1 VSHASDA
8 QEPDGAL
15 KRTLLIVNP
24 RGLHA
29 RASRKLAELALKYD
43 AQVIVRREDDE
54 ADATSLMD
62 LMMLGAGVGMHI
74 EVEGQG
80 PQAVEAVAAIAALVE
95 DGFGERD

>member
-1 VSHASDA
+1 VSF
-8 QEPDGAL
+8 
-15 KRTLLIVNP
+15 KRTLQIVNP

-43 AQVIVRREDDE
+43 AQVLVRREEGE

-62 LMMLGAGVGMHI
+62 LMMLGAGVGSEI
-74 EVEGQG
+74 EVEARGV
-80 PQAVEAVAAIAALVE
+80 QAEEAMTAIAALVE

>member
-1 VSHASDA
+1 MDDQTDS
-8 QEPDGAL
+8 L

-43 AQVIVRREDDE
+43 ARITVRREDSE
-54 ADATSLMD
+54 ADGTSLMD
-62 LMMLGAGVGMHI
+62 LMMLGAGIGSEI
-74 EVEGQG
+74 EVIAEG
-80 PQAVEAVAAIAALVE
+80 PQAEEALAAIAALVE